1 MTNNMVA
8 AKWIVSQVM
17 RGTVRLMASLADAIV
32 S

>member
-17 RGTVRLMASLADAIV
+17 RGTVRLMGFQILQK
-32 S
+32 